1 MKHSLVFRVFGFVSV
16 CCLAAPTFAQVVIG
30 PATTAFTDISTTGTS
45 VGVLSD
51 DGEYSVTSAA
61 LSGAGWAGNQLLPLT
76 NIRIGNNG
84 AVLWNNT
91 ASEVGYVNSTMFP
104 TVGATNTTNYGNG
117 GLTAGTALLC
127 PLWDDHTPITG
138 ATITWQVIAGNLL
151 IQWTN
156 EDHFNAAGAGTVTF
170 QLIAYGGATIG
181 SGSPLVDFVY
191 NDTLYAASQYQN
203 DGGSSTIGYKNWG
216 SISLA
221 NDVEFGMGGGN
232 DTITDPVF
240 GDPTMKPKV
249 SGYVASND
257 PLLPHAVRI
266 RGTSTA
272 VTFCSGDAVGTT
284 CVACG
289 NNGIAGNGCANSS
302 FASGAL
308 LGSTGNA
315 SVGAD
320 TLALNCSSMTGPG
333 LFFQANGLAASPVTF
348 GDGMLCAAVG
358 ILRLGVVFP
367 VAGAA
372 TYPGG
377 LTPNPITVGGGPIVA
392 GDIKH
397 YQCWYRDAI
406 AFCSPS
412 TFNTSNGISVTW
424 GL

>member
-1 MKHSLVFRVFGFVSV
+1 
-16 CCLAAPTFAQVVIG
+16 
-30 PATTAFTDISTTGTS
+30 
-45 VGVLSD
+45 
-51 DGEYSVTSAA
+51 
-61 LSGAGWAGNQLLPLT
+61 
-76 NIRIGNNG
+76 
-84 AVLWNNT
+84 
-91 ASEVGYVNSTMFP
+91 
-104 TVGATNTTNYGNG
+104 VGATNTTNYGNG

-181 SGSPLVDFVY
+181 SGSPL
-191 NDTLYAASQYQN
+191 
-203 DGGSSTIGYKNWG
+203 
-216 SISLA
+216 
-221 NDVEFGMGGGN
+221 
-232 DTITDPVF
+232 
-240 GDPTMKPKV
+240 GDPTMQPKV